1 MLAPWKKSYCQPR
14 EKIKKQRHYFA
25 DKSPCS
31 QSYGFPSSHVW
42 MWEWDHKESWV
53 PKNWFFWNVVLKKT
67 LENLLDSKEIKPVN
81 PEGNQFWIFIGGTDA
96 VAEAL
101 TLWPPDAKNWL
112 IGKDLD
118 AGKDWKQRRRGWERM
133 RWMDGITD
141 STNISLSKLQELV
154 MDREAW
160 YAAIHGV
167 AKSQTGLSNW
177 TELRHV
183 FVVIHIKCNTF
194 TVPMFNII

>member
-1 MLAPWKKSYCQPR
+1 MLTATMKLRHLLLGRKAMTNLDSILKSR
-14 EKIKKQRHYFA
+14 DISLLTNINLSK
-25 DKSPCS
+25 PCIYS
-31 QSYGFPSSHVW
+31 RSHVW
-42 MWEWDHKESWV
+42 MWELNHKESWV

-81 PEGNQFWIFIGGTDA
+81 PKGNQFWIFIGGTDT
-96 VAEAL
+96 VAEAP

-154 MDREAW
+154 MDKEAW

-167 AKSQTGLSNW
+167 AKSQTELSNW
-177 TELRHV
+177 TELSS
-183 FVVIHIKCNTF
+183 
-194 TVPMFNII
+194 